1 MIVWCQK
8 DDITIISDKKPITQV
23 RKPLPSDSKAIKKH
37 KKKYPYL
44 NKRQVT
50 FLVIYLG
57 KKYSI
62 VIKKGFKWNG
72 TNCLGLQ
79 HYPKLL
85 DSSMVHDACCN
96 NHELVEQDRQLS
108 SIIFR
113 EMGIAS
119 DVNKAFMWG
128 AYHAVDNFQ
137 KIWGRDLRGE
147 KWK

>member
-8 DDITIISDKKPITQV
+8 DDITIISNTQPITQV
-23 RKPLPSDSKAIKKH
+23 RKPLPTDTKSVKKN

-44 NKRQVT
+44 NKKDVM

-57 KKYSI
+57 KKHI
-62 VIKKGFKWNG
+62 IEIKKGYKWNG

-79 HYPKLL
+79 HNPKLL
-85 DSSMVHDACCN
+85 NPSMVHDILCQR
-96 NHELVEQDRQLS
+96 HDLVDNDRQLS

-113 EMGIAS
+113 ELGIAS
-119 DVNKAFMWG
+119 DVNKFFMYG

>member
-37 KKKYPYL
+37 KKKYPYI
-44 NKRQVT
+44 NKRPVT

-62 VIKKGFKWNG
+62 VIEKGYKWNG

-79 HYPKLL
+79 HNPKLL
-85 DSSMVHDACCN
+85 NPSMVHDKLCQE
-96 NHELVEQDRQLS
+96 HELVSQDRQLS

-113 EMGIAS
+113 ELGIAS
-119 DVNKAFMWG
+119 DVNMPFMYV

-137 KIWGRDLRGE
+137 KIWGKDIRGE